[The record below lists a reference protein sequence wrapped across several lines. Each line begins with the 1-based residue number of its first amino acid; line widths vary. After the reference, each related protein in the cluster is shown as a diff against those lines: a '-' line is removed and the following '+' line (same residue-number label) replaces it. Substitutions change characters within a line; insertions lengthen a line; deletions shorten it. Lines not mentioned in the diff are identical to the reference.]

1 MTNTT
6 TYVTFS
12 PSELYKINFDQVLE
26 TGPETCRRSIDGS
39 QVLIK
44 WLGHPPSCVLDV
56 LNKSQFMTHEQVLE
70 LMTTSEWAPPQ
81 IDPGTL

>member
-1 MTNTT
+1 MT

-12 PSELYKINFDQVLE
+12 SSELYKINFDQVLE

-44 WLGHPPSCVLDV
+44 WLGNPPGCVSNL

-70 LMTTSEWAPPQ
+70 LMTTAEWAHTQ
-81 IDPGTL
+81 IY

>member
-1 MTNTT
+1 MI

-12 PSELYKINFDQVLE
+12 SSELNKINFDQVLE

-44 WLGHPPSCVLDV
+44 WLGHPPSCVANL
-56 LNKSQFMTHEQVLE
+56 LNKSQFMDHEQVLE
-70 LMTTSEWAPPQ
+70 LMTTTEWAPLQ
-81 IDPGTL
+81 TD